1 MLTLNMLKQSFLP
14 IENKEIR
21 ILILGSLPG
30 DKSIHEQ
37 QYYAHPQNR
46 FWKLIQHIFNRT
58 APLSYPQKLDLLLE
72 NQIGLWDVCA
82 QAKRKG
88 SMDLDIVE
96 EIPNDLPCFFSQHP
110 QLQTIIFNGQKAHR
124 VYEKHFTKSEHY
136 QYYTLPSTSPAN
148 AQYSLEKL
156 LQEWQHLFKKD

>member
-1 MLTLNMLKQSFLP
+1 MFKQSFLP
-14 IENKEIR
+14 IEHKEIQ

-46 FWKLIQHIFNRT
+46 FWKLMQHIFNKT

-82 QAKRKG
+82 RAKRKG

-96 EIPNDLPCFFSQHP
+96 EIPNDLPHFISQHP
-110 QLQTIIFNGQKAHR
+110 RLKTIIFNGQKAHH

-148 AQYSLEKL
+148 ARYSLEKL
-156 LQEWQHLFKKD
+156 LQEWSLLLKKD

>member
-1 MLTLNMLKQSFLP
+1 MFKQSFLP
-14 IENKEIR
+14 IENKETR

-30 DKSIHEQ
+30 DKSIEAQ
-37 QYYAHPQNR
+37 EYYAHPQNR
-46 FWKLIQHIFNRT
+46 FWKLMQHIFNRT
-58 APLSYPQKLDLLLE
+58 DVLTYPQKRDLLLE

-96 EIPNDLPCFFSQHP
+96 EIPNDLPHFFSQHP
-110 QLQTIIFNGQKAHR
+110 QLHCIIFNGQKAR
-124 VYEKHFTKSEHY
+124 KVYEKHFIKSEHY
-136 QYYTLPSTSPAN
+136 HYYTRPSTSPAN

-156 LQEWQHLFKKD
+156 LLDWQLLFKKE